1 MNSLITWIEEHL
13 QPCFYKETLG
23 FECPG
28 CGMQR
33 SLIEL
38 LKGDFLQSL
47 KFYPGLVPIIIMF
60 FFLILH
66 ISFNFKKGGNILK
79 YMFIGNISIIVISYI
94 IKLIN

>member
-1 MNSLITWIEEHL
+1 MKTLITWLEKHL

-47 KFYPGLVPIIIMF
+47 KLYPGLVPMLIMF
-60 FFLILH
+60 FFFILH
-66 ISFNFKKGGNILK
+66 VYFNFKNGANILK